1 MQPKHLGWGFCPYL
15 IRRMVIVLLL
25 TRPIT
30 LNNPHCRIF
39 GRFPRWLIPF
49 RPHINSI
56 RLKRQPRHDRLVRI
70 IVVVCFTFH
79 TWYDRLVRIIV
90 VVCFT
95 HDAMLIL
102 VISASL
108 YEKSY
113 LSLPFR
119 FTHSLLL
126 FMYEVFY
133 SNCPMGSFRKSFFP
147 PNTKKNDG
155 GEGGMMFFAGFGE
168 TKSLCGYGK
177 LRYSYVMLF
186 SQRAIQMHFLLAAGC
201 VITSK

>member
-70 IVVVCFTFH
+70 IVVVCFT
-79 TWYDRLVRIIV
+79 
-90 VVCFT
+90 

-126 FMYEVFY
+126 FMCEVFY